1 MKRILLIA
9 TGGTIASSESA
20 EGLTP
25 ALDVEQL
32 VDYLPPMPLLCQL
45 TGVSIMN
52 VDSTNMTPKRM
63 GVIAQT
69 VAQAYDSYDGFVI
82 AHGTDTMAYSAAA
95 LTEMLRHLGKPVVL
109 TGSQIPMEAPDTD
122 AKKNLSDA
130 IRFACEDICGVF
142 VVFDGIAIEGTHAMK
157 CRTRSRHAFESINF
171 PIIAQIQDEIQ
182 YTEDIKQS
190 VFWNSMR
197 EKSQQAFAVQP
208 ELCTDVFVLK
218 LFPGMG
224 TEIFDCIKKQFR
236 GVVIESFGIGGIPDE
251 QPNLLAKIQ
260 ELAQASVAVVITTQC
275 LYEGVNLDIYAVGKH
290 LAEQP
295 IIVAG
300 NMTTEALV
308 MKLMWALAHLDT
320 LSAVKSYVESS
331 DTQK

>member
-32 VDYLPPMPLLCQL
+32 VSYLPKMQVLCQL
-45 TGVSIMN
+45 AGVSIMSI
-52 VDSTNMTPKRM
+52 DSTNMNPKRM
-63 GVIAQT
+63 GIIAQT
-69 VAQAYDSYDGFVI
+69 VAQYYDAYDGFVI

-95 LTEMLRHLGKPVVL
+95 LTDMLRHLNKPVVL

-130 IRFACEDICGVF
+130 IRFVCEDIRGVF
-142 VVFDGIAIEGTHAMK
+142 VAFDGILIEGAHAMK

-171 PIIAQIQDEIQ
+171 PVVAQMQDGIIY
-182 YTEDIKQS
+182 YTKEIKQS
-190 VFWNSMR
+190 AFWYAMQ
-197 EKSQQAFAVQP
+197 EKSRQAFAVQP

-218 LFPGMG
+218 LFPGIG
-224 TEIFDCIKKQFR
+224 TELFDYIKKQFR

-251 QPNLLAKIQ
+251 SPNLLVKIR
-260 ELAQASVAVVITTQC
+260 ELAQAGVAVVITTQC
-275 LYEGVNLDIYAVGKH
+275 LYEGINLDIYAVGKH

-295 IIVAG
+295 IIIAET
-300 NMTTEALV
+300 MTTEAIV
-308 MKLMWALAHLDT
+308 MKLMWALAHFDT
-320 LSAVKSYVESS
+320 LAEIKAYIESNN
-331 DTQK
+331 T

>member
-32 VDYLPPMPLLCQL
+32 VAYLPPMPSLCQL
-45 TGVSIMN
+45 TGISVMN

-171 PIIAQIQDEIQ
+171 PIIAQMQDDRID
-182 YTEDIKQS
+182 YTEEIKS
-190 VFWNSMR
+190 CVFWRVMR
-197 EKSQQAFAVQP
+197 EKSQRAFAVQP

-224 TEIFDCIKKQFR
+224 TEIFDYIKKQFR

-260 ELAQASVAVVITTQC
+260 ELAQAGVAVVITTQC
-275 LYEGVNLDIYAVGKH
+275 LYEGVDLDIYAVGKH

-295 IIVAG
+295 IIVAE
-300 NMTTEALV
+300 NMTTEAIV
-308 MKLMWALAHLDT
+308 MKLMWALAHVDT
-320 LSAVKSYVESS
+320 IAEVKAYLESEN
-331 DTQK
+331 T

>member
-32 VDYLPPMPLLCQL
+32 VSYLPKMQVLCQL
-45 TGVSIMN
+45 AGVSIMSI
-52 VDSTNMTPKRM
+52 DSTNMNPKRM
-63 GVIAQT
+63 GIIAQT
-69 VAQAYDSYDGFVI
+69 VAQYYDAYDGFVI

-95 LTEMLRHLGKPVVL
+95 LTDMLRHLNKPVVL

-130 IRFACEDICGVF
+130 IRFVCEDIRGVF
-142 VVFDGIAIEGTHAMK
+142 VAFDGILIEGAHAMK

-171 PIIAQIQDEIQ
+171 PVVAQMQDGIIY
-182 YTEDIKQS
+182 YTKEIKQS
-190 VFWNSMR
+190 AFWYAMQ
-197 EKSQQAFAVQP
+197 EKSRQAFAVQP

-218 LFPGMG
+218 LFPGIG
-224 TEIFDCIKKQFR
+224 TELFDYIKKQFR

-251 QPNLLAKIQ
+251 SPNLLVKIR
-260 ELAQASVAVVITTQC
+260 ELAQAGVTVVITTQC
-275 LYEGVNLDIYAVGKH
+275 LYEGINLDIYAVGKH

-295 IIVAG
+295 IIIAET
-300 NMTTEALV
+300 MTTEAIV
-308 MKLMWALAHLDT
+308 MKLMWALAHFDT
-320 LSAVKSYVESS
+320 LAEIKAYIESNN
-331 DTQK
+331 T

>member
-32 VDYLPPMPLLCQL
+32 VAYLPAMPSLCQL

-275 LYEGVNLDIYAVGKH
+275 LYEGVDLDIYAVGKH

-308 MKLMWALAHLDT
+308 MKLMWALAHFDT

-331 DTQK
+331 GTQK

>member
-32 VDYLPPMPLLCQL
+32 VAYLPEMQSLCQL
-45 TGVSIMN
+45 AGVSIMSI
-52 VDSTNMTPKRM
+52 DSTNMNPERM
-63 GVIAQT
+63 GIIAQT
-69 VAQAYDSYDGFVI
+69 VAQYYDAYDGFVI

-95 LTEMLRHLGKPVVL
+95 LTDMLRHLNKPVVL

-130 IRFACEDICGVF
+130 IRFACEDIRGVF
-142 VVFDGIAIEGTHAMK
+142 VAFDGVVIEGAHAMK
-157 CRTRSRHAFESINF
+157 CRTRSRHAFESVNF
-171 PIIAQIQDEIQ
+171 PVVAQMQDGTIY
-182 YTEDIKQS
+182 YTKDIKQS
-190 VFWNSMR
+190 ACWYAIQ
-197 EKSQQAFAVQP
+197 EKSQQVFSVQP

-218 LFPGMG
+218 LFPGIG

-251 QPNLLAKIQ
+251 QPNLLAKIR
-260 ELAQASVAVVITTQC
+260 ELAQAGVAVVITTQC
-275 LYEGVNLDIYAVGKH
+275 LYEGVDLDIYAVGKH
-290 LAEQP
+290 LAEQLV
-295 IIVAG
+295 IVAG
-300 NMTTEALV
+300 MMTTEAIV
-308 MKLMWALAHLDT
+308 MKLMWSLAHFDT
-320 LSAVKSYVESS
+320 LADIKAYIESNN
-331 DTQK
+331 T

>member
-25 ALDVEQL
+25 ALEVEQL
-32 VDYLPPMPLLCQL
+32 VSYLPKMQVLCQL
-45 TGVSIMN
+45 AGVSIMSI
-52 VDSTNMTPKRM
+52 DSTNMNPKRM
-63 GVIAQT
+63 GIIAQT
-69 VAQAYDSYDGFVI
+69 VAQYYDAYDGFVI

-95 LTEMLRHLGKPVVL
+95 LTDMLRHLNKPVVL

-130 IRFACEDICGVF
+130 IRFVCEDIRGVF
-142 VVFDGIAIEGTHAMK
+142 VAFDGILIEGAHAMK

-171 PIIAQIQDEIQ
+171 PVVAQMQDGIIY
-182 YTEDIKQS
+182 YTKEIKQS
-190 VFWNSMR
+190 AFWYAMQ
-197 EKSQQAFAVQP
+197 EKSRQAFAVQP

-218 LFPGMG
+218 LFPGIG
-224 TEIFDCIKKQFR
+224 TELFDYIKKQFR

-251 QPNLLAKIQ
+251 SPNLLVKIR
-260 ELAQASVAVVITTQC
+260 ELAQAGVAVVITTQC
-275 LYEGVNLDIYAVGKH
+275 LYEGINLDIYAVGKH

-295 IIVAG
+295 IIIAET
-300 NMTTEALV
+300 MTTEAIV
-308 MKLMWALAHLDT
+308 MKLMWALAHFDT
-320 LSAVKSYVESS
+320 LAEIKAYIESNN
-331 DTQK
+331 T

>member
-32 VDYLPPMPLLCQL
+32 VAHLPEMQSLCQL
-45 TGVSIMN
+45 AGVSIMSI
-52 VDSTNMTPKRM
+52 DSTNMNPKRIGM
-63 GVIAQT
+63 IAQT
-69 VAQAYDSYDGFVI
+69 IAQYYDAYDGFVI
-82 AHGTDTMAYSAAA
+82 THGTDTMAYSAAA
-95 LTEMLRHLGKPVVL
+95 LTDMLRHLNKPVVL

-130 IRFACEDICGVF
+130 IRFACEDIRGVF
-142 VVFDGIAIEGTHAMK
+142 VAFDGILIEGAHAMK

-171 PIIAQIQDEIQ
+171 PVVAQMQDGTIYYTKEIR
-182 YTEDIKQS
+182 QS
-190 VFWNSMR
+190 AFWYAMQ
-197 EKSQQAFAVQP
+197 EKSRQAFAVQP

-218 LFPGMG
+218 LFPGIG
-224 TEIFDCIKKQFR
+224 TELFDYIKKQFR

-251 QPNLLAKIQ
+251 NPNLLVKIR
-260 ELAQASVAVVITTQC
+260 ELAQAGVAVVITTQC
-275 LYEGVNLDIYAVGKH
+275 LYEGIDLDIYAVGKH

-295 IIVAG
+295 IIIAET
-300 NMTTEALV
+300 MTTEAIV
-308 MKLMWALAHLDT
+308 MKLMWALAHFDT
-320 LSAVKSYVESS
+320 LAEIKAYIESNN
-331 DTQK
+331 T